1 MLLLLAYA
9 LIGNSA
15 SCWPMAETGSSET
28 QQLKIPSNWTR
39 ETGKTPRSGRLMK
52 LLAMEQQHAPAPLQ
66 PYCPT
71 WRTPRGQFWLRRSS
85 QAHPSRSMSPSLAN
99 EKTAVQAEDAEHT

>member
-52 LLAMEQQHAPAPLQ
+52 LLAMEQQHSGSSPALLPYLEDTERPVLAPTKQ
-66 PYCPT
+66 PSP
-71 WRTPRGQFWLRRSS
+71 S
-85 QAHPSRSMSPSLAN
+85 SRSM
-99 EKTAVQAEDAEHT
+99 